1 MTEKSILIFGAGKIG
16 RSFIGQLFGQAG
28 YHVVFADVDNKL
40 IEELNRRKS
49 YPVVIKGETEETILV
64 HNVRAVAGF
73 NAEAVKAEIAKTSLM
88 ALSVGKEAL
97 EKIIPLIAEGLL
109 LRQELSPGNE
119 LDIIIAENIRSAG
132 TFIRSKL
139 ELLLPED
146 YPLSNLVGLI
156 ETSIGKMVPLMTEE
170 DLKDDPLLLFA
181 EPYNTLILDK
191 QSFKKEIPD
200 VPGLS
205 PKDHIQ
211 AWVDRKAFVHNLGH
225 ATAAYVGNFYHPEKQ
240 YVYEVLEF
248 DNILEATRRTM
259 IQAAEI
265 LVQFYPNDFILPD
278 LVEHI
283 NDLLHRFQNRA
294 LKDTIFRVGQ
304 DLPRKLG
311 INDRFA
317 GIIKMA
323 MQKKLDYSLIINAM
337 AFGILFKKTDEF
349 GNLAPKDDLFLKMT
363 KKEGLEKTLVALCGF
378 HPDYDSQL
386 IGELKTR
393 YLDLV
398 EEAKILT

>member
-1 MTEKSILIFGAGKIG
+1 MIEKSILIFGAGKIG

-28 YHVVFADVDNKL
+28 YQVVFVDVDNKL
-40 IEELNRRKS
+40 VDELNRRKS
-49 YPVVIKGETEETILV
+49 YPVVIKGETDETILV
-64 HNVRAVAGF
+64 QNVSAVTGF
-73 NAEAVKAEIAKTSLM
+73 NTEAVKAEIAKTSLM
-88 ALSVGKEAL
+88 SLSVGKESL

-119 LDIIIAENIRSAG
+119 LDIIIAENIRLAG
-132 TFIRSKL
+132 TFIYSKL

-146 YPLSNLVGLI
+146 YPLRKLVGLI

-181 EPYNTLILDK
+181 ESYNTLILDK

-248 DNILEATRRTM
+248 DNILEATRLTM
-259 IQAAEI
+259 VQAAEI
-265 LVQFYPNDFILPD
+265 LLQFYPNDFTLLD

-337 AFGILFKKTDEF
+337 AFGILFKKADEF
-349 GNLAPKDDLFLKMT
+349 GNLAPKDDLFLKMI
-363 KKEGLEKTLVALCGF
+363 KEEGLEKTLVALCGF
-378 HPDYDSQL
+378 RPDYDSHL
-386 IGELKTR
+386 IGKLKTR